1 MICQDEAPESQPQSA
16 FPTDTVSDMA
26 PASPASPSAPASPT
40 AFRAQYSGEIE
51 GVRAREFYKHVD
63 SHVCILRLLSNLA
76 STDTTS
82 PLITL

>member
-26 PASPASPSAPASPT
+26 PASPASSPSPT
-40 AFRAQYSGEIE
+40 AFEAQYDGEIE

-63 SHVCILRLLSNLA
+63 SRDCLQRLLSNLA
-76 STDTTS
+76 SPDTTS